1 MTHTTTRRLALD
13 GTAQDLLFRQAH
25 TVDRFT
31 GEPVTDETVR
41 AVHDLVRNGPTAF
54 NQQPLRLWLLRSPE
68 SRERLA
74 RHLTRGNREKTL
86 RAPLTALLAVD
97 TDFHLRLPEQFPQF
111 PGASDLFTGERGKR
125 ERSARF
131 NGALQAAYFIIGIR
145 AAGLAAGPMSGFD
158 EDGVDREFFPD
169 GALSALLLVNI
180 GRPAPDGTRARG
192 PRLGYDEIR
201 TTL

>member
-1 MTHTTTRRLALD
+1 MTHTTTRRLVLD
-13 GTAQDLLFRQAH
+13 ETAQDLLFRQAH

-31 GEPVTDETVR
+31 DEPVPDDMVR

-54 NQQPLRLWLLRSPE
+54 NQQPLRLVLLRSPQ
-68 SRERLA
+68 SRGRLA
-74 RHLTRGNREKTL
+74 RHLSRGNRDKTV

-97 TDFHLRLPEQFPQF
+97 NHFHRRLPEQFPQF
-111 PGASDLFTGERGKR
+111 PGAIDLFTGEQGVR
-125 ERSARF
+125 ERSAMF

-158 EDGVDREFFPD
+158 EDGVNGEFFPD
-169 GALSALLLVNI
+169 GDLSTLLLVNI
-180 GRPAPDGTRARG
+180 GRPAPDGARPRG